1 MDQRIFIL
9 PPGGDVAVRQRL
21 ENEHYIKQK
30 DLLKVEGKIELLT
43 ANISVSQGQVKSLV
57 EEEGRTQKA
66 YEKGQSDYEIA
77 KSSEETA
84 EYVVTQVVREQL
96 MEIFENRMNTVQ
108 EYDKAVSFI
117 SEAIKK

>member
-1 MDQRIFIL
+1 M
-9 PPGGDVAVRQRL
+9 PPGGDVAVRQSL
-21 ENEHYIKQK
+21 ENERYIKQK

-66 YEKGQSDYEIA
+66 YQKDQSDYKIA
-77 KSSEETA
+77 NSSEETV
-84 EYVVTQVVREQL
+84 ECVVTQVVREQL